1 MISRSERRKAI
12 STLWIVSTVALWIL
26 VLVETVLLLRLLHL
40 LGDLREQG
48 VLSPATH
55 QPVPSIGGLEVGEQA
70 PSFAATDYAG
80 GIVELE
86 DFQGQQ
92 CILAFISPDCSACA
106 GATEALRTLTRD
118 ERNLKVLLIGDI
130 NGEANRLY
138 AAEHNIQIP
147 ILTPPPD
154 LAKKVYQI
162 QGVPFVFVI
171 DTAGIIRAKGI
182 VNQREQLQSL
192 LRDAFT
198 PLPVSR

>member
-1 MISRSERRKAI
+1 
-12 STLWIVSTVALWIL
+12 LWIL
-26 VLVETVLLLRLLHL
+26 VLVETGLLLRLLHL

-48 VLSPATH
+48 ILLPATH
-55 QPVPSIGGLEVGEQA
+55 QPVPSVGGLEVGAQA
-70 PSFAATDYAG
+70 PSFSATDYEG
-80 GIVELE
+80 SSVQLE
-86 DFQGQQ
+86 DLQGQQ
-92 CILAFISPDCSACA
+92 RILAFISPDCSACA

-118 ERNLKVLLIGDI
+118 ERNLKVLLIGDT
-130 NGEANRLY
+130 NSEANRLY
-138 AAEHNIQIP
+138 AAERDIQIP

-171 DTAGIIRAKGI
+171 DSAGIIRAKGI

-192 LRDAFT
+192 LRDALA